1 MTEVNPDCFHMSASA
16 IQAFKACPTRF
27 RLGYREGLRE
37 AEDTDSQ
44 RMGTNWHAL
53 HEVYQNA
60 FKPSFPYE
68 QEAHEDAFD
77 AAIAHLNEQYE
88 QVPATKTPYE
98 WEVERQTLL
107 MSFVG
112 YLWYWQEDPIEPI
125 ASEVKFDLPL
135 HAPKTGMP
143 LPLSQVKRVGMIDTV
158 IRWQGMV
165 GNREIKSTSRSIDPS
180 GDYWERAQ
188 KDTQVSMY
196 ALAFA
201 DMRKHGLEKYGIE
214 GVRDHERVG
223 NTMYDVWHKPTM
235 KPTTLSQKD
244 TKALVES
251 GKYFD
256 TDFDIAVENERAEET
271 GEQDAKGNA
280 KTVQTA
286 DVTVDGEAVEVVPGA
301 KGFAIKESPAM
312 FGARLLDDIT
322 ERPEFYFQRKE
333 IARTDKEL
341 QKFRVELFNIY
352 QAQRMYDKTGCW
364 FENEQQCRATFPCP
378 FIPICYG
385 PGADAVCDG
394 ETTPEGFK
402 RIFTEVTVEGQNLN
416 EGE

>member
-1 MTEVNPDCFHMSASA
+1 MAERNPDCFHMSASA
-16 IQAFKACPTRF
+16 IQAFKACPTRY
-27 RLGYREGLRE
+27 RLAYREGLRE

-44 RMGTNWHAL
+44 RMDTNWHAL

-60 FKPSFPYE
+60 YS
-68 QEAHEDAFD
+68 AFD
-77 AAIAHLNEQYE
+77 SEQGDPHDAAFNAAVEHLNEQYE

-98 WEVERQTLL
+98 WEVEQQTLL

-112 YLWYWQEDPIEPI
+112 YLWRWSNDPIEPI
-125 ASEVKFDLPL
+125 ASEVEFDLPL

-143 LPLSQVKRVGMIDTV
+143 LPMSQVKRVGMIDTV

-201 DMRKHGLEKYGIE
+201 DMRRHGLEKYGIE
-214 GVRDHERVG
+214 GVQDHERVG
-223 NTMYDVWHKPTM
+223 NTLYDVWHKPTI
-235 KPTTLSQKD
+235 KPTKLSQKD
-244 TKALVES
+244 TAEFLES

-256 TDFDIAVENERAEET
+256 QEFDVKVGPDDPDKPEDGIY
-271 GEQDAKGNA
+271 
-280 KTVQTA
+280 
-286 DVTVDGEAVEVVPGA
+286 VTVDGAVAEVDVGKSGKPA
-301 KGFAIKESPAM
+301 VCETPAM
-312 FGARLLDDIT
+312 FGARLLSDIT

-333 IARTDKEL
+333 LARIDKEL

-352 QAQRMYDKTGCW
+352 QAMRMYDKTGCW
-364 FENEQQCRATFPCP
+364 FENEHQCRATFPCP
-378 FIPICYG
+378 FIPVCYG

-394 ETTPEGFK
+394 ETTPDGLR
-402 RIFTEVTVEGQNLN
+402 RIFTDIIVNGDDLN